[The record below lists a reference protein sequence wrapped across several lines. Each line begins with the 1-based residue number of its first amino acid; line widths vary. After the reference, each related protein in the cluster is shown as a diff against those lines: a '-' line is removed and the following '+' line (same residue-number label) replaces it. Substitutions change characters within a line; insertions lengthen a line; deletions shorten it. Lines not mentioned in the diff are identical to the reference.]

1 MSEPS
6 GVDPP
11 VHKWLVTLAVMLAT
25 VIEVLDVTIANVS
38 LPHMQAS
45 FSASVDEVTWILTS
59 YLVATGVVVP
69 MTGWLAAA
77 VGAKRLLIGSTM
89 LFTAASILCGLA
101 WDLPSM
107 VFFRVLQ
114 GVGGAALMPLSQ
126 TKLLE
131 VFPPREHG
139 LATAVWGIGIMVA
152 PILGPTLGGWL
163 TDNYHWRWVFL
174 VNVPF
179 GLLAVMLQIAFVPGD
194 RVQTARSSGRVDYL
208 GLLLVVLSIGCMQ
221 IVLDRG
227 ERADWFAA
235 PWVWVFCGVSVLAT
249 LALIPWELRREN
261 PVVDIRLFR
270 DPGFAAGS
278 LITVLLFASLYS
290 NFIMFGLF
298 LQLLMQYP
306 ALQAGMTMAPRGLAT
321 MIGMFFVGQLY
332 ARLDPRVVLAIG
344 TVLIAYGGFEMSN
357 WSGSVAPAN
366 MLPPLLITGLGI
378 GFAFVPLS
386 GITISTVPPESVAN
400 ASSLFNLM
408 RNTGASVGIT
418 LSSTLLVRWGQIHQ
432 ASLVNNVQPTSAA
445 AQAAVA
451 GAKAVAESGGADAFT
466 ANAQAH
472 GMIYG
477 LVLREA
483 SLQAFT
489 DVFRLSGY
497 VALAILPLILFLK
510 KPSADRAAAALH

>member
-1 MSEPS
+1 MSRPS
-6 GVDPP
+6 TADRP

-77 VGAKRLLIGSTM
+77 FGAKRLLIGSTL
-89 LFTAASILCGLA
+89 LFTVASVMCGLA

-163 TDNYHWRWVFL
+163 TDNYHWRWIFL
-174 VNVPF
+174 VNVPI
-179 GLLAVMLQIAFVPGD
+179 GLLAVILQIAFVPGEEEHPAH
-194 RVQTARSSGRVDYL
+194 RAARVDYL

-235 PWVWVFCGVSVLAT
+235 PWVWAFSAVSVLAT
-249 LALIPWELRREN
+249 VALVPWELRREA

-270 DPGFAAGS
+270 DPSFAAGS
-278 LITVLLFASLYS
+278 VITLMLFASLYS

-298 LQLLMQYP
+298 LQLLMRYP
-306 ALQAGMTMAPRGLAT
+306 ALQAGVTMAPRGFAT
-321 MIGMFFVGQLY
+321 MIAMFLIGQLY
-332 ARLDPRVVLAIG
+332 TRIDARMVLAMGVIM
-344 TVLIAYGGFEMSN
+344 VAYGGFEMSR
-357 WSGSVAPAN
+357 WSADIAPVN

-378 GFAFVPLS
+378 GFTFVPLS
-386 GITISTVPPESVAN
+386 ALTISTVAQASVAN

-408 RNTGASVGIT
+408 RNTGASIGIT
-418 LSSTLLVRWGQIHQ
+418 LSSTFLVRWGQIHQ
-432 ASLVNNVQPTSAA
+432 ADLVNHVHATSAP
-445 AQAAVA
+445 AQAALA
-451 GAKAVAESGGADAFT
+451 GAKALAASGGADGFT
-466 ANAQAH
+466 ATSQAH
-472 GMIYG
+472 GLIYG
-477 LVLREA
+477 LVVHEA
-483 SLQAFT
+483 NLLAFT

-510 KPSADRAAAALH
+510 KPSADRAVGMH

>member
-1 MSEPS
+1 MSQPS
-6 GVDPP
+6 SADPP

-89 LFTAASILCGLA
+89 LFTTASVLCGLA

-139 LATAVWGIGIMVA
+139 LATAIWGIGIMVA

-163 TDNYHWRWVFL
+163 TDNYHWRWIFL
-174 VNVPF
+174 VNVPL
-179 GLLAVMLQIAFVPGD
+179 GVLAVILQVAFVPGEKKHA
-194 RVQTARSSGRVDYL
+194 ARGAVSVDYL

-235 PWVWVFCGVSVLAT
+235 PWVWVFCAVSVVST
-249 LALIPWELRREN
+249 LVLVPWELRRKA
-261 PVVDIRLFR
+261 PVVDVRLFR
-270 DPGFAAGS
+270 DPSFAAGS
-278 LITVLLFASLYS
+278 VITVLLFASLYS

-298 LQLLMQYP
+298 LQLPMQYP
-306 ALQAGMTMAPRGLAT
+306 ALQAGLMMAPRGFAT
-321 MIGMFFVGQLY
+321 MVAMFLVGQLY
-332 ARLDPRVVLAIG
+332 LKLDARMVLAFGVI
-344 TVLIAYGGFEMSN
+344 LIAYGGFEMSR
-357 WSGSVAPAN
+357 WFGGVAPAN

-386 GITISTVPPESVAN
+386 ALTISTVPQSSVAN

-418 LSSTLLVRWGQIHQ
+418 LSSTLLLRWGQIHQ
-432 ASLVNNVQPTSAA
+432 AGLVNNVQPTSTA

-466 ANAQAH
+466 ATAQAH

-510 KPSADRAAAALH
+510 KPSADRAVALH